1 MMKQKRANDECS
13 KKHLLESHPEN
24 PLPTCYSIYIII
36 YILYIIYILLY
47 NYYYKIFLQVKSPFL
62 PLSDPLFSVCSFRC
76 FPAFSWFIH
85 EFLLID
91 FSLLFLSTILP
102 ADKHG
107 EQSENKSVT

>member
-47 NYYYKIFLQVKSPFL
+47 NYYYKIFLQVKKPFSTSFGPPFQCL
-62 PLSDPLFSVCSFRC
+62 LLPLFSC
-76 FPAFSWFIH
+76 FQLVHPRISAYRFFFTFPVNH
-85 EFLLID
+85 
-91 FSLLFLSTILP
+91 P
-102 ADKHG
+102 PC
-107 EQSENKSVT
+107 